1 MKGKVPIIIAVL
13 LAILAAVIV
22 QNIVSKEQAKIRAK
36 WRTVPI
42 LIASQPIKPRTP
54 LTVDIVE
61 EGSIPEQFYSD
72 SMLTAGDLEINR
84 RRLLIHRIEKGQPIY
99 FHNLEG
105 EEGDKS
111 LGQRLRPGGRAITIP
126 VNQQAAVGYWIQ
138 ANDHIDVVG
147 TFQNMAGER
156 AEMVAL
162 TILENIV
169 VLKTGNRGK
178 GVNNPESA
186 DYTFST
192 VTLLVLPEE
201 AEMLI
206 LAQKIGTISLTLRN
220 PDDRT
225 LMHERAWTTLKT
237 LLTRERAKKLR
248 IKRIQTLDTIRILRG
263 IRKTTS
269 PFAKSY
275 K

>member
-1 MKGKVPIIIAVL
+1 MKGKAPIIIAIL
-13 LAILAAVIV
+13 LAVAAAVIV
-22 QNIVSKEQAKIRAK
+22 QKIVSQEQAKIRAK
-36 WRTVPI
+36 WKTVPI
-42 LIASQPIKPRTP
+42 LVAAQPIKPRTP
-54 LTVDIVE
+54 LTVDIVA
-61 EGSIPEQFYSD
+61 EGRIPEQFYSD

-84 RRLLIHRIEKGQPIY
+84 RRLIIHRIEKGQPLY

-105 EEGDKS
+105 EESDKS
-111 LGQRLRPGGRAITIP
+111 LGQKLRPGGRAITIR
-126 VNQQAAVGYWIQ
+126 VNMNSAVGYWLQ
-138 ANDHIDVVG
+138 ANDHVDIVG

-178 GVNNPESA
+178 GVNNPDSK
-186 DYTFST
+186 DYTFPT

-206 LAQKIGTISLTLRN
+206 LAQKIGSISLTLRN
-220 PDDRT
+220 PDDRS
-225 LMHERAWTTLKT
+225 LMQERAWTTLKT

-248 IKRIQTLDTIRILRG
+248 MRRIHTLDTIRILRG
-263 IRKTTS
+263 VGKNIPTFKR
-269 PFAKSY
+269 
-275 K
+275 